1 MRTPV
6 KLAAF
11 TATVLVVFGAAF
23 GVGAVVGSPI
33 APANPTDHGTTV
45 DDHSDKGHTP

>member
-6 KLAAF
+6 KLVAF
-11 TATVLVVFGAAF
+11 GAGVLVVFGAAF

-33 APANPTDHGTTV
+33 APADPTHHGTTV
-45 DDHSDKGHTP
+45 DDHSEQGHTP

>member
-11 TATVLVVFGAAF
+11 GAAVLIVFGAAF
-23 GVGAVVGSPI
+23 GVGAAVGSPI
-33 APANPTDHGTTV
+33 APSEPTNHGTTV